1 LEYLSLIKTN
11 LDSSFIGVL
20 KAAVDR
26 EPLCASSIKMA
37 PQPRRGFI
45 TGLFLQLGEIAV
57 IIEFVDLAWDE
68 FRLEV

>member
-1 LEYLSLIKTN
+1 MTLIKTN

-20 KAAVDR
+20 EAAVDR

-45 TGLFLQLGEIAV
+45 TGLPLRLGETAIP
-57 IIEFVDLAWDE
+57 IEFRDLDQDK
-68 FRLEV
+68 FRLEL